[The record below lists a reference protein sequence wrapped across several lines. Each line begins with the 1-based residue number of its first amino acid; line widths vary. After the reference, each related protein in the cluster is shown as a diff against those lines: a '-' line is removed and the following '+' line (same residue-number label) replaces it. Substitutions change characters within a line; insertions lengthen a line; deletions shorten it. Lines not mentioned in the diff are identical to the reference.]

1 MVEVAEVTRLQY
13 GAVMDREELDEALV
27 ELLEAG
33 LIEVEYTENLE
44 ASFKATPK
52 GKALVEHILKE
63 LK

>member
-1 MVEVAEVTRLQY
+1 
-13 GAVMDREELDEALV
+13 MDREKLDEALV

-44 ASFKATPK
+44 AAFKTTPK
-52 GKALVEHILKE
+52 GKALVEHILKG